1 MTETRH
7 FCWFNEGNPLGILL
21 IKLGPE
27 LGIKLGGTN
36 IVFELGPELG
46 PELGLWLGLRLASF
60 GVA

>member
-1 MTETRH
+1 MRAIH
-7 FCWFNEGNPLGILL
+7 LAL
-21 IKLGPE
+21 E